1 MNFSKCSFGAS
12 PRVSALLLGLT
23 ASLVCGCGGR
33 DVPTLNETQFVEAV
47 VTSVG
52 DAAGDEAAFKSIFV
66 DGSAPEN
73 RAQYFSAAIT
83 LVGEAVVDGDNATAT
98 VKVAQGNAES
108 EGAEAVKS
116 EEVADGEVTWKLQK
130 VAGEWKL
137 QDAPLP
143 GA

>member
-1 MNFSKCSFGAS
+1 MKFSKCSFVMS
-12 PRVSALLLGLT
+12 PPLAALLLGLT
-23 ASLVCGCGGR
+23 ISVVCGCGGR
-33 DVPTLNETQFVEAV
+33 DVPTLNETQVVEAV

-52 DAAGDEAAFKSIFV
+52 DAAGDEAAFQSIFV

-73 RAQYFSAAIT
+73 RAQYFSAAIS
-83 LVGEAVVDGDNATAT
+83 LVGEPVVDGDSATAT
-98 VKVAQGNAES
+98 VKVAQGSSES
-108 EGAEAVKS
+108 EGAGAIKS